1 MARTDRDRWDLATSV
16 GATATMV
23 AAQRALSSEAK
34 LIDDPYAAPLVRAV
48 GIDVYV
54 RLVNGEIEAGGN
66 TEFDPRRM
74 AQGMA
79 CRTRFYDQFFLD
91 ATRGGIGQVVI
102 LASGLDSRAYRLP
115 WPAGTVVY
123 EVDMPE
129 VIEFKTLTL
138 GDLGAEPTA
147 QRRTVAID
155 LRDDWASALRV
166 RDSIPR
172 PLRVE
177 RRRPGGLS
185 AGRRSGC
192 AVRQRHLAER
202 PRQSSRFRIR
212 ARHRGFRR
220 PAVACSPRPDER
232 TRLRDRLQRPRVPR
246 PAQPHRRSPEPARL
260 ADVVDDGRGSARG
273 ERFRLRRRR
282 RRRGL
287 RRRDV
292 LQRCA
297 RAMSGHRSRTAHAM
311 RDVVPLFRV
320 G

>member
-155 LRDDWASALRV
+155 LRDDWASALRAAGFDPQAPSAWSAEGLV
-166 RDSIPR
+166 VYLPDDAQDALFDNVTS
-172 PLRVE
+172 
-177 RRRPGGLS
+177 LS
-185 AGRRSGC
+185 APGS
-192 AVRQRHLAER
+192 
-202 PRQSSRFRIR
+202 
-212 ARHRGFRR
+212 
-220 PAVACSPRPDER
+220 
-232 TRLRDRLQRPRVPR
+232 
-246 PAQPHRRSPEPARL
+246 RL
-260 ADVVDDGRGSARG
+260 AFEFVPDTAVFADPRWRAHHDRMSELGFEIDFNDLVYHGQRSHIVDHLNQRGWQTTSTTVADLHAANGFVYADDDVAAAFADVTYCSA
-273 ERFRLRRRR
+273 
-282 RRRGL
+282 
-287 RRRDV
+287 V
-292 LQRCA
+292 L
-297 RAMSGHRSRTAHAM
+297 G
-311 RDVVPLFRV
+311 
-320 G
+320 

>member
-155 LRDDWASALRV
+155 LRDDWASALRAAGFDPQAPSAWSAEGLV
-166 RDSIPR
+166 VYLPDDAQDALFDNVTS
-172 PLRVE
+172 
-177 RRRPGGLS
+177 LS
-185 AGRRSGC
+185 APGS
-192 AVRQRHLAER
+192 
-202 PRQSSRFRIR
+202 
-212 ARHRGFRR
+212 
-220 PAVACSPRPDER
+220 
-232 TRLRDRLQRPRVPR
+232 
-246 PAQPHRRSPEPARL
+246 RL
-260 ADVVDDGRGSARG
+260 AFEFVPDTAVFADPRWRAHHDRMSELGFEIDFNDLVYHGQRSHIVDHLNQRGWQTSSTTVADLHAANGFVYADDDVAAAFADVTYCSAV
-273 ERFRLRRRR
+273 LRR
-282 RRRGL
+282 
-287 RRRDV
+287 
-292 LQRCA
+292 
-297 RAMSGHRSRTAHAM
+297 
-311 RDVVPLFRV
+311 
-320 G
+320 

>member
-54 RLVNGEIEAGGN
+54 RLVNGEIEASGN

-91 ATRGGIGQVVI
+91 ATRSGIGQVVI

-147 QRRTVAID
+147 QRCTVAID
-155 LRDDWASALRV
+155 LRDDWASALRAAGFDPQAPSAWSAEGLV
-166 RDSIPR
+166 VYLPDDAQDALFDNVTS
-172 PLRVE
+172 
-177 RRRPGGLS
+177 LS
-185 AGRRSGC
+185 APGS
-192 AVRQRHLAER
+192 
-202 PRQSSRFRIR
+202 
-212 ARHRGFRR
+212 
-220 PAVACSPRPDER
+220 
-232 TRLRDRLQRPRVPR
+232 
-246 PAQPHRRSPEPARL
+246 RL
-260 ADVVDDGRGSARG
+260 AFEFVPDTAVFADPRWRAHHDRMSELGFEIDFNDLVYHGQRSHIVDHLNQRGWQTTSTTVADLHAANGFVYADDDVAAAFADVTYCSA
-273 ERFRLRRRR
+273 
-282 RRRGL
+282 
-287 RRRDV
+287 V
-292 LQRCA
+292 L
-297 RAMSGHRSRTAHAM
+297 G
-311 RDVVPLFRV
+311 
-320 G
+320 

>member
-91 ATRGGIGQVVI
+91 ATRSGIGQVVI

-138 GDLGAEPTA
+138 GDLGAKPTA
-147 QRRTVAID
+147 QRCTVAID
-155 LRDDWASALRV
+155 LRDDWASALRAAGFDPQAPSAWSAEGLV
-166 RDSIPR
+166 VYLPDDAQDALFDNVTS
-172 PLRVE
+172 
-177 RRRPGGLS
+177 LS
-185 AGRRSGC
+185 APGS
-192 AVRQRHLAER
+192 
-202 PRQSSRFRIR
+202 
-212 ARHRGFRR
+212 
-220 PAVACSPRPDER
+220 
-232 TRLRDRLQRPRVPR
+232 
-246 PAQPHRRSPEPARL
+246 RL
-260 ADVVDDGRGSARG
+260 AFEFVPDTAVFADPRWRAHHDRMSELGFEIDFNDLVYHGQRSHIVDHLNQRGWQTSSTTVADLHAANGFVYADDDVAAAFADVTYCSAVLGR
-273 ERFRLRRRR
+273 
-282 RRRGL
+282 
-287 RRRDV
+287 
-292 LQRCA
+292 
-297 RAMSGHRSRTAHAM
+297 
-311 RDVVPLFRV
+311 
-320 G
+320 